1 MQWFTWEPSVWI
13 RFYSFYSKSSNLIH
27 SNKKLGTGLL
37 NVVISQR
44 FFLVWR
50 FQHTDKSLYGFH
62 VNLWIYPVQEQHFKH
77 FAHHRTQNL
86 HTREL
91 WEISKSPH
99 TRWIP
104 RFQTLNTVKSSHIR
118 KLLNF
123 SKSLQT
129 TPQSSH
135 TSELWK
141 LSYGFLREK
150 MIFPVIEQ

>member
-1 MQWFTWEPSVWI
+1 MYNFDFCFLFWNCRILHFSNDEKHSSGWEYRTILLWLNEFCHANDMQWFTWEPSVWI

-44 FFLVWR
+44 FFFLVWR

-77 FAHHRTQNL
+77 FAHHRIQNL

-104 RFQTLNTVKSSHIR
+104 RFQTLNT
-118 KLLNF
+118 
-123 SKSLQT
+123 
-129 TPQSSH
+129 
-135 TSELWK
+135 
-141 LSYGFLREK
+141 
-150 MIFPVIEQ
+150 